1 MLVYALNQCPVG
13 EKRLGVYWKCRFSIF
28 IQLVFHLFIC
38 GRGLQSR
45 PCSVR
50 SDRHTRR
57 GRTSVCL
64 MGWEPAEWWFP
75 WRAGPTRA
83 EATLTAAE
91 PQVGQRGTTELVKAQ
106 LPPNPLGSA
115 VNPPNVWLRCVR
127 HKTKPFNTSAPAP
140 TSDSLPPAALPLTT
154 SLSPGRLYIH
164 PEHYFPI
171 IQWTLQL
178 HRLFAKKSKFNLSWQ
193 ASSCSCKSNLSK

>member
-1 MLVYALNQCPVG
+1 M
-13 EKRLGVYWKCRFSIF
+13 
-28 IQLVFHLFIC
+28 FIC
-38 GRGLQSR
+38 GQGLQSR

-57 GRTSVCL
+57 GKDECVFNGLGAGRVMISL
-64 MGWEPAEWWFP
+64 ES
-75 WRAGPTRA
+75 GPTRA

-106 LPPNPLGSA
+106 LPHNPLGCA
-115 VNPPNVWLRCVR
+115 VSPPNVWLRCVR

-154 SLSPGRLYIH
+154 SLSPGC
-164 PEHYFPI
+164 
-171 IQWTLQL
+171 
-178 HRLFAKKSKFNLSWQ
+178 LS
-193 ASSCSCKSNLSK
+193 ASIRSTISTPSSELCNRTGYLL